1 MVEAKLDN
9 DFIQAVLQEGEFE
22 RGKLTRDQAQAMEKL
37 LENDVPEK
45 ITLKDLAEA
54 IVNLDKTSK
63 EEELAHLLNQKLGRE
78 KEKITELKKAVSL
91 YKEIADLSRQIEL
104 GLRP

>member
-9 DFIQAVLQEGEFE
+9 DFIQAVLKEGEFE

-45 ITLKDLAEA
+45 ITLE
-54 IVNLDKTSK
+54 
-63 EEELAHLLNQKLGRE
+63 GF
-78 KEKITELKKAVSL
+78 
-91 YKEIADLSRQIEL
+91 
-104 GLRP
+104 G